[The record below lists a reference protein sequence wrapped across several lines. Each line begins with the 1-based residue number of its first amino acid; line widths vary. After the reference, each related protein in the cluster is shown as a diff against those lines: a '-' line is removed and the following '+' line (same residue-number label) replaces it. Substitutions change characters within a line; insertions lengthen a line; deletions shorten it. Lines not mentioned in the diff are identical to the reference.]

1 MNKGECICF
10 SFNAFI
16 AKVCFCFAQMR
27 NEMLSIRLRFSKHR
41 EKQIRPL
48 NFQKLFS
55 HARIPINTKN
65 CFTGLSSIR
74 GIRVELHTAPLRA
87 EKQINK
93 HAVYI

>member
-27 NEMLSIRLRFSKHR
+27 NEMLSIRLRFSEHR
-41 EKQIRPL
+41 EKQFRPL

-55 HARIPINTKN
+55 PINTKN